1 MEIHYCHQIISLMLL
16 IARALCRVWIIAESR
31 HRQPSLCQMHPYPS
45 LPCFFLIIVIVNII
59 IDISLPSNS
68 QLPYIKPPKYNMGD
82 IALCHQCDISTFLKN
97 LMVFT
102 MLTTYFLQAYHQGWP
117 RGPPGPPGPS
127 GPPGS
132 PGPPGPYGP
141 IGPPEHL
148 DHLTPR
154 TTLTILYLLKS
165 IFCQILLF
173 LKECQY
179 TMFCHEINVAAFS
192 FFGGSIDTNHF
203 KTILWTQNDQQ
214 DYAEGR
220 ERRASSTSQCSDGT
234 WVQ

>member
-1 MEIHYCHQIISLMLL
+1 MQPKIDKSRHLHPKKRQKTRIKLVDEISQNFQNQVFWGKINCIQCVDKFDCPSSHGYHQPRVQYHFHHLNISMIMEIHYCHQIISLMLL

-102 MLTTYFLQAYHQGWP
+102 MLTTYFLQAYHQG
-117 RGPPGPPGPS
+117 
-127 GPPGS
+127 
-132 PGPPGPYGP
+132 
-141 IGPPEHL
+141 
-148 DHLTPR
+148 
-154 TTLTILYLLKS
+154 
-165 IFCQILLF
+165 
-173 LKECQY
+173 
-179 TMFCHEINVAAFS
+179 
-192 FFGGSIDTNHF
+192 
-203 KTILWTQNDQQ
+203 
-214 DYAEGR
+214 
-220 ERRASSTSQCSDGT
+220 
-234 WVQ
+234 